1 MSGLHSGSHDSLAVR
16 SPRLTAAALVT
27 AALALVLA
35 AAGAYLAAGMFA
47 DGRDADALHRDASV
61 ALDGPAAIAQDV
73 PTSFGV
79 VAVESVTQNAGPTA
93 KALAGMTHGV
103 GNLVPPNKIQ
113 VDATVTL
120 TNLQGKLVHYAP
132 QQFNLHAT
140 RGEKPA
146 RGARSF
152 RLSRASVAP
161 GTLQPNASIDATLTF
176 VVPRDGRKLWMTF
189 DEPARGP
196 PVVFDLG
203 RTDRT
208 PPGALNRY
216 HAHQR

>member
-1 MSGLHSGSHDSLAVR
+1 MGGLVSGSGDSIALR
-16 SPRLTAAALVT
+16 SPRLTAMVLVAVT
-27 AALALVLA
+27 LSLALAAV
-35 AAGAYLAAGMFA
+35 GAYLAVGMFA
-47 DGRDADALHRDASV
+47 DGRHAAALQRDASV

-79 VAVESVTQNAGPTA
+79 VAVESMTQNAGPTA

-120 TNLQGKLVHYAP
+120 TNLESKLLHYSP
-132 QQFNLHAT
+132 QDFQLYAT
-140 RGEKPA
+140 RAEKPGI
-146 RGARSF
+146 GARSF
-152 RLSRASVAP
+152 RLSRASIPP

-189 DEPARGP
+189 NDPARGP